1 MRSDL
6 SLTEERNFFA
16 GNTLPRLSPL
26 MSGTIH
32 STSSI
37 LWSLIHCSRL
47 TDMRPRLGRGAG
59 PAVDDAAYR
68 EVARGARGAV
78 NRLFLPLSA
87 LRLPVTVAARS
98 EEHTSA
104 LQSLMRISYAV
115 FFCNKDNK

>member
-1 MRSDL
+1 
-6 SLTEERNFFA
+6 
-16 GNTLPRLSPL
+16 

-37 LWSLIHCSRL
+37 LWSLIHYSRL

-87 LRLPVTVAARS
+87 LRLPLTVAATHPSSFRAKRRNFQPSTFRS
-98 EEHTSA
+98 EENTYQ
-104 LQSLMRISYAV
+104 LQSL
-115 FFCNKDNK
+115 

>member
-16 GNTLPRLSPL
+16 GNTLPRLTPL

-59 PAVDDAAYR
+59 PLVEDQPIVKLRSAPEGGPFWHCQPSWQPPIIFVIASGGAAWQSR
-68 EVARGARGAV
+68 ARV
-78 NRLFLPLSA
+78 NRSGLLRSA
-87 LRLPVTVAARS
+87 R
-98 EEHTSA
+98 
-104 LQSLMRISYAV
+104 
-115 FFCNKDNK
+115 NDG

>member
-1 MRSDL
+1 
-6 SLTEERNFFA
+6 
-16 GNTLPRLSPL
+16 

-87 LRLPVTVAARS
+87 LRLHVTVAAKHPSSLRAKRS
-98 EEHTSA
+98 NLQPSTFRFADRKEERRGGEDWVRTGA
-104 LQSLMRISYAV
+104 TRGG
-115 FFCNKDNK
+115 